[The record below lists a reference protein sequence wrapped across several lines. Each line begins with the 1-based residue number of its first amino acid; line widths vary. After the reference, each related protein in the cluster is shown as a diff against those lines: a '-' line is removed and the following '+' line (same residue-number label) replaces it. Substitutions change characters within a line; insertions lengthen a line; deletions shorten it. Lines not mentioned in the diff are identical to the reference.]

1 MRKIIGIIV
10 CLFITVGL
18 WAVEYHPATFSSTS
32 AYMHESRVANVAAQ
46 SAMRPS
52 GAMAFRSG
60 AITTTGSLSAISA
73 SNFEALNSEGGACY
87 TPARHGGTI
96 RRERSEEGDSGGRD
110 EDSEAIGSYGYHS
123 PVGATPCL
131 FLALLA
137 ALYVVYKR
145 PRSRASSSK

>member
-32 AYMHESRVANVAAQ
+32 TYMHESRVASVAAQ

-60 AITTTGSLSAISA
+60 TITTTGSLSAISA

-87 TPARHGGTI
+87 NAPRHGGTI
-96 RRERSEEGDSGGRD
+96 KKVGRPETGSGGIGV
-110 EDSEAIGSYGYHS
+110 SEPSS

-145 PRSRASSSK
+145 PRSRASSSR

>member
-1 MRKIIGIIV
+1 MRKIIGILV
-10 CLFITVGL
+10 CLRITIGL

-32 AYMHESRVANVAAQ
+32 AYMHESRVASVAAQ

-73 SNFEALNSEGGACY
+73 SNFETLNSEGGACY
-87 TPARHGGTI
+87 NAPRHGATI
-96 RRERSEEGDSGGRD
+96 KRGRPGGGEDDSGGG
-110 EDSEAIGSYGYHS
+110 AIGNYDYHS

-145 PRSRASSSK
+145 PRSRASSSR

>member
-10 CLFITVGL
+10 CLLITVGL

-73 SNFEALNSEGGACY
+73 SNFETLNSEGGACY

-96 RRERSEEGDSGGRD
+96 RRGRSDEGEEGTS
-110 EDSEAIGSYGYHS
+110 IGDLGYHS

-145 PRSRASSSK
+145 PRSRASSSR